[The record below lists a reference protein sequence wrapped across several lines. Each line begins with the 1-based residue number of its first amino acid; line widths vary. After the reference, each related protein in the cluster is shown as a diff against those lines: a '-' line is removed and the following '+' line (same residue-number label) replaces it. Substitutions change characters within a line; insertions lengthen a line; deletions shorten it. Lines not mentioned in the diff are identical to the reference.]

1 MYDEDEFWNFE
12 VPYEQEYVE
21 FFNNLKNSV
30 KEGIKQELEG
40 LKDENS
46 RLQKIVDEIQEKEAN
61 INRRE
66 RDLQT
71 AIEVSAQ
78 SAKSLALK
86 ELLEPLEDIYWDIT
100 YKHELMPQC
109 DKCDR
114 YRRREYTTPMGR
126 VAYEKCSCDIGRNVY
141 FPTEMTLYRIYRKD
155 KQLNGY
161 YTMGTRGDSE
171 ELNYYGGRDDG
182 SFDFKTSKN
191 FLMSKEEDFKNYSRF
206 NSVFATKELCEKYC
220 EKLQK
225 EEDIKLQKRLKD
237 TLDDLSLQAPWKSE

>member
-1 MYDEDEFWNFE
+1 MYNDEFWDFS

-46 RLQKIVDEIQEKEAN
+46 RLQKIVDGIQEKEAN
-61 INRRE
+61 ISRRE

-86 ELLEPLEDIYWDIT
+86 ELLEPLENVYWDIT

-126 VAYEKCSCDIGRNVY
+126 VAYEKCSCDIGKSVY
-141 FPTEMTLYRIYRKD
+141 FPQEMTLYKIYKKD

-161 YTMGTRGDSE
+161 YTMNTRGGSE
-171 ELNYYGGRDDG
+171 ELAYYGGSDDG
-182 SFDFKTSKN
+182 SFETKTPNN

-225 EEDIKLQKRLKD
+225 EEDIKLQKRLEEALED
-237 TLDDLSLQAPWKSE
+237 VSPTSTVEI

>member
-1 MYDEDEFWNFE
+1 MYDEEEFWDFSA
-12 VPYEQEYVE
+12 PYEQEYVE
-21 FFNNLKNSV
+21 FFNNLKDSV
-30 KEGIKQELEG
+30 KGDIKQELED
-40 LKDENS
+40 LKNENS
-46 RLQKIVDEIQEKEAN
+46 RLQKIVDGINEKEAN

-114 YRRREYTTPMGR
+114 YRRREYITPMGR
-126 VAYEKCSCDIGRNVY
+126 VAYERCSCDIGKNVY
-141 FPTEMTLYRIYRKD
+141 FPTEMTLYKIYRKD

-161 YTMGTRGDSE
+161 YTVMNARGGSE
-171 ELNYYGGRDDG
+171 ELAYYGGHND
-182 SFDFKTSKN
+182 SFDYKTPTK

-225 EEDIKLQKRLKD
+225 EEDIKLQKRLED
-237 TLDDLSLQAPWKSE
+237 TLEDLSPTSTVEI

>member
-1 MYDEDEFWNFE
+1 MYDDEFWDFS

-46 RLQKIVDEIQEKEAN
+46 RLQKIVDGIQEKEAN

-126 VAYEKCSCDIGRNVY
+126 VAYEKCSCDIGKNVY
-141 FPTEMTLYRIYRKD
+141 FPQEMTLYKIYRKD
-155 KQLNGY
+155 KHLNGY
-161 YTMGTRGDSE
+161 YTMMNTRGGSE
-171 ELNYYGGRDDG
+171 ELTYYGGSDD
-182 SFDFKTSKN
+182 SFDYKTPTK
-191 FLMSKEEDFKNYSRF
+191 FLISKEEDFKNYSRF
-206 NSVFATKELCEKYC
+206 NSMFATKELCEKYC

-225 EEDIKLQKRLKD
+225 EEDIKLQKRLED
-237 TLDDLSLQAPWKSE
+237 SFEDLSPQSTVEI

>member
-1 MYDEDEFWNFE
+1 MYNDEFWDFSA
-12 VPYEQEYVE
+12 PYEQEYVE
-21 FFNNLKNSV
+21 FFNNLKESV
-30 KEGIKQELEG
+30 KEDIKQELEN
-40 LKDENS
+40 LKNENS
-46 RLQKIVDEIQEKEAN
+46 RLQQIVNGIQEKEAN

-86 ELLEPLEDIYWDIT
+86 ELLEPLENVYWDIT

-114 YRRREYTTPMGR
+114 YRRREYITPMGR
-126 VAYEKCSCDIGRNVY
+126 VAYEKCSCDIGKNVY
-141 FPTEMTLYRIYRKD
+141 FPKEMTLYKIYRKD

-161 YTMGTRGDSE
+161 YTMNTRGGSE
-171 ELNYYGGRDDG
+171 VLAYYGGSDDG
-182 SFDFKTSKN
+182 SFETKTPNN

-225 EEDIKLQKRLKD
+225 VEDSQLQKRLEE
-237 TLDDLSLQAPWKSE
+237 TLEDLKSTSTVEI

>member
-1 MYDEDEFWNFE
+1 MYDEEFWDFSA
-12 VPYEQEYVE
+12 PYEQEYVE
-21 FFNNLKNSV
+21 FFNNLKESV
-30 KEGIKQELEG
+30 KEDIKQELEN
-40 LKDENS
+40 LKNENS
-46 RLQKIVDEIQEKEAN
+46 RLQKIVDGIQEKEAN

-71 AIEVSAQ
+71 TIEVSAQ

-100 YKHELMPQC
+100 YRHELMPKC

-126 VAYEKCSCDIGRNVY
+126 VAYEKCSCDIGKNVY
-141 FPTEMTLYRIYRKD
+141 FPTEMTLYKIYRKD

-161 YTMGTRGDSE
+161 YTINTGSGSE
-171 ELNYYGGRDDG
+171 ELAYYGGRDDG
-182 SFDFKTSKN
+182 FDFKTSKN

-225 EEDIKLQKRLKD
+225 EEDIKLQKRLED
-237 TLDDLSLQAPWKSE
+237 TLEDLSPQAPWQSE

>member
-1 MYDEDEFWNFE
+1 MYDDEFWDFS

-30 KEGIKQELEG
+30 KEGVKQELEG

-46 RLQKIVDEIQEKEAN
+46 RLQKIVDGIQEKEAN

-100 YKHELMPQC
+100 YKHEQMPQC
-109 DKCDR
+109 DKCDK
-114 YRRREYTTPMGR
+114 YRRREYITPMGR
-126 VAYEKCSCDIGRNVY
+126 VAYEKCSCDIGKNVY
-141 FPTEMTLYRIYRKD
+141 FPKAMTLHKIYRKD

-161 YTMGTRGDSE
+161 YTMNTRGE
-171 ELNYYGGRDDG
+171 ELAYYGGNDDRI
-182 SFDFKTSKN
+182 FETKTPTK
-191 FLMSKEEDFKNYSRF
+191 FLISKEEDFKNYSRF
-206 NSVFATKELCEKYC
+206 NSMFATKELCEKYC

-225 EEDIKLQKRLKD
+225 EEDIKLQKRLED
-237 TLDDLSLQAPWKSE
+237 TLENLSPQTSTVEI